1 MGSVGLGMM
10 LRKIMTGTACR
21 KTASMAWERQAQI
34 MFIASK
40 VSSLFASDKLVYKVK
55 EDSDWLAE
63 RPEFCNTDDV
73 VGFAQQ

>member
-1 MGSVGLGMM
+1 
-10 LRKIMTGTACR
+10 
-21 KTASMAWERQAQI
+21 MAWERQAQI